1 MTKIATKTLAEIY
14 LRQGHLK
21 EAYEIYKIL
30 HQKDPDDIEVL
41 KKLEEIEERLI
52 TSSKIITP
60 LQNKREEIL
69 KVLEKWLENIKK
81 RK

>member
-1 MTKIATKTLAEIY
+1 MTKIVTKTLAEIY
-14 LRQGHLK
+14 LRQGYFK

-30 HQKDPDDIEVL
+30 HQKNPDDIEVI
-41 KKLEEIEERLI
+41 KKLEELEEI
-52 TSSKIITP
+52 IDSSKISP
-60 LQNKREEIL
+60 PSKKKREEIL